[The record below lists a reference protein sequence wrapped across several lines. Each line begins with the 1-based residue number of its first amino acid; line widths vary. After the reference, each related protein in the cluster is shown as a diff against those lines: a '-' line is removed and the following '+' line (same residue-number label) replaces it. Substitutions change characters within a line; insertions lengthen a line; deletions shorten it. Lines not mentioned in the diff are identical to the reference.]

1 MTMLVDVREQVLEE
15 VVHRGFIRRAQLAHL
30 NRHSQSADVVSS
42 CIAAGMYPHAAFAFA
57 SAYPHLCHT
66 ARPAWTSPSPSSF
79 FSSPASS
86 PVSLFSLLLV
96 ILFVSFA
103 FSCSQE
109 GKLKTVLG
117 EKLAVH
123 MGSVNYGMAAP
134 KAHEKRWF
142 VFDERVMQGSLKC
155 VRSTSAVS
163 PWALAALS
171 GDLLLEVG
179 CACGVCSER
188 LHVHPPHPSPHLTP
202 NTHVTHPSH
211 PIHATPYTYLAR
223 MHTHTHTHRCH
234 AQAHARVHALLRARL
249 SARVVDV

>member
-1 MTMLVDVREQVLEE
+1 
-15 VVHRGFIRRAQLAHL
+15 
-30 NRHSQSADVVSS
+30 
-42 CIAAGMYPHAAFAFA
+42 
-57 SAYPHLCHT
+57 
-66 ARPAWTSPSPSSF
+66 
-79 FSSPASS
+79 
-86 PVSLFSLLLV
+86 
-96 ILFVSFA
+96 
-103 FSCSQE
+103 
-109 GKLKTVLG
+109 VLG

-223 MHTHTHTHRCH
+223 MHTHTHTQMPCTGTRTGPRPVAGPALRTCRRCVS
-234 AQAHARVHALLRARL
+234 AWSIALT
-249 SARVVDV
+249 